1 MVRLLAIALA
11 VLVLA
16 GCGGGGHGGDFSFAD
31 GNGWH
36 TDSTG
41 AHPKLPQAPTARAA
55 TVPLVEPAGAAP
67 NATLTHLPADGI
79 VINAFIYPRN
89 GGLPPV
95 PPHPLPLDL
104 RQGRLMLS
112 WPKQPNPRLSEV
124 RILSTTK
131 GRPLQVDVY
140 FGTKRL
146 TKPLIARA
154 QRELRTLRL
163 TDRG

>member
-1 MVRLLAIALA
+1 VLRFLAIALA
-11 VLVLA
+11 VLALA
-16 GCGGGGHGGDFSFAD
+16 GCGGGGHGGGDFAFAD

-41 AHPKLPQAPTARAA
+41 AHPKLPQAPTARAS
-55 TVPLVEPAGAAP
+55 TIPLVEPAGSAP
-67 NATLTHLPADGI
+67 NATLAHLPANGI
-79 VINAFIYPRN
+79 VISAFVYQRSS
-89 GGLPPV
+89 GLPPF
-95 PPHPLPLDL
+95 PRHPLPLDL
-104 RQGRLMLS
+104 RQGRLLLS
-112 WPKQPNPRLSEV
+112 WPKQPSPRLSEV
-124 RILSTTK
+124 RILSQTK

-163 TDRG
+163 TG